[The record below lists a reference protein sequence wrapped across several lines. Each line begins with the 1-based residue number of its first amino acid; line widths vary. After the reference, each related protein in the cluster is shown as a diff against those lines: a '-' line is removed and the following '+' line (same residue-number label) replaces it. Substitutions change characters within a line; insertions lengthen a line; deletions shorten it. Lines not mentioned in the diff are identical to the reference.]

1 MDGGRLICI
10 DETGFKTNMTPSHG
24 RAPRGERVVD
34 AVPHGHWKSTTCLA
48 AMSAAG
54 IVVSDV
60 FDGGMNG
67 KRFLAWV
74 KERLVPVLRPGDT
87 VILDNLAAHKVAG
100 VREAIEAAGAAVLYL
115 PPYSPDFNPI
125 EKAFSQIKRHV
136 RRLKIRDRD
145 TLWATLRRLDEVVG
159 PEHAR
164 NYIRSCGYPLP
175 LPAAR
180 AAG

>member
-1 MDGGRLICI
+1 MDGGRRIFL
-10 DETGFKTNMTPSHG
+10 DETGFKTNMTPTRG

-48 AMSAAG
+48 ALSAAG
-54 IVVSDV
+54 LIVSDV

-67 KRFLAWV
+67 ARFLAWV
-74 KERLVPVLRPGDT
+74 TGRLVPVLRPGDT
-87 VILDNLAAHKVAG
+87 VVMDNLRAHKVAG
-100 VREAIEAAGAAVLYL
+100 VREAIEAAGARLSYL

-125 EKAFSQIKRHV
+125 EKAFSQIKTHV

-145 TLWATLRRLDEVVG
+145 TLWATLRRLGEVVSPG
-159 PEHAR
+159 QAR

-175 LPAAR
+175 EPAAR
-180 AAG
+180 VAG